1 MQHIFPLFSDEH
13 RCPATEL
20 IEEGYQHQWPFA
32 TNTQLHL
39 LADSTIWYIDGTFK
53 VVSRPFTQM
62 VSVHAFL
69 KKDSD
74 MKQVPLVFA
83 MMSGKRKED
92 YVAVFEA
99 ISQMLPLRPKVERFV
114 VDYEAGKNAIF
125 IYIIML
131 CLVIGIRLCM
141 N

>member
-1 MQHIFPLFSDEH
+1 
-13 RCPATEL
+13 
-20 IEEGYQHQWPFA
+20 
-32 TNTQLHL
+32 
-39 LADSTIWYIDGTFK
+39 
-53 VVSRPFTQM
+53 M

-74 MKQVPLVFA
+74 MKQVSLVFA

-125 IYIIML
+125 IYIIMP
-131 CLVIGIRLCM
+131 CLVIGI
-141 N
+141 